1 MKKDNKKPK
10 KYLTG
15 SKINT
20 YVEDP
25 STAMAKNQIM
35 LAQAAYEA
43 ATDPLVTGL
52 GAASA
57 LIGTVGDSLL
67 NYGGAFSGGSRKTRN
82 NTTAPIKGNKAFLK
96 TSNPFSNIGDFKAP
110 AIKVATG
117 GKLPLVPAEVE
128 GGELLEFPNGEMFD
142 VRGASHANGGV
153 KGVFPEGT
161 AVFSKKFGTKGKNG
175 KFVSFADKKRLREN
189 RLKRA
194 EKNSEDFIGKNT
206 KKRIEEA
213 NAVEEAMDMAMM
225 QEAFMAYNNLSP
237 NSLKA
242 PTGGLLRKKET
253 YQDWLDKEEWR
264 MGGLLPEFE
273 AYASSPSST
282 SKDTPLKMDPLR
294 IDPLRLIPLRP
305 TPLRGL
311 ENPHPLMSSDL
322 RTLPADIQ
330 AEVSKDM
337 FGPLVGNNSP
347 LSKTAPV
354 GKAGVYGSGKTSSP
368 NGSPDDGG
376 NNHSSGFFGFK
387 PNMTIGDFIGFAGN
401 AYRAYADRMGTL
413 SENATDSPNPNY
425 FANYGNEALDANR
438 KSMEYIDGMMDRAKQ
453 DVEASTLAARRTG
466 RNGAT
471 SINTMRA
478 MDLALEANKNKAYL
492 DIYDRYAQG
501 MMSLLSQ
508 KAQLENDQDLKVMG
522 GAREADISNRQDKAA
537 RNMASKLSKDNTGK
551 FITSAGDFL
560 NKGKLRRDTQGLL
573 NSMSQYT
580 DFDFIT
586 GKLVGK
592 GGEAW
597 EKAMLKDGS
606 WKKHAFPNGQVATTE
621 AEFKTLV
628 SKFRKG

>member
-35 LAQAAYEA
+35 FAQAAYEA

-57 LIGTVGDSLL
+57 LLGTVGNSLL
-67 NYGGAFSGGSRKTRN
+67 NYGEAFSGGSRKTVN
-82 NTTAPIKGNKAFLK
+82 NTVSPIKGNKAFLK

-110 AIKVATG
+110 PLKVATG

-128 GGELLEFPNGEMFD
+128 GGELLELPNGEMFD

-237 NSLKA
+237 NTLKA

-264 MGGLLPEFE
+264 MGELLPDFV
-273 AYASSPSST
+273 AYASRPPKPNKNSLLRVDPSISLP
-282 SKDTPLKMDPLR
+282 SANHISLFPLTAP
-294 IDPLRLIPLRP
+294 
-305 TPLRGL
+305 
-311 ENPHPLMSSDL
+311 DL

-347 LSKTAPV
+347 LSKTAPI
-354 GKAGVYGSGKTSSP
+354 GEAGVYGSGKTTTP
-368 NGSPDDGG
+368 NGSPDDSGG

-401 AYRAYADRMGTL
+401 AYRAYADRMETL
-413 SENATDSPNPNY
+413 SENATDRPNPNY

-551 FITSAGDFL
+551 FITSAGDLL